1 MSHVDGGLLWSINAT
16 TSTTTT
22 ITGWGQEWR
31 QKKRQMWQWQQK
43 LQWGLGKVK
52 KGRGSRCRHVS
63 STKYVFFYITNVYIT
78 DLHWYPTTEM
88 AMKKAMRLGD
98 EDRGLGGKG
107 RGRSRG
113 SRHICI
119 LSPRYVFFI
128 WFLYYTNVYITDLH
142 CYPTTVI
149 KANGHGLKTATKK
162 KDKDSNEEGDE
173 VGRWGQRAGRQG
185 QGQGQG
191 LEMQTHLKP
200 QVCFFSMFFRY
211 SSNFFLQWNATWWKN
226 GPRQESR
233 RRAENQG
240 NE

>member
-142 CYPTTVI
+142 CYPTTMI
-149 KANGHGLKTATKK
+149 KANGHELKRATKK
-162 KDKDSNEEGDE
+162 KKQRWQRRRWWGWETRAEGWE
-173 VGRWGQRAGRQG
+173 ARAGTGAGAWDADASQAPG
-185 QGQGQG
+185 
-191 LEMQTHLKP
+191 T
-200 QVCFFSMFFRY
+200 FFFNVFYIFS
-211 SSNFFLQWNATWWKN
+211 
-226 GPRQESR
+226 
-233 RRAENQG
+233 
-240 NE
+240 